1 MDKVTLTAT
10 IISAIIAGIFGIIT
24 KFLEILFE
32 KKLYEIEHT
41 ITVSGSGI
49 NKDGTKRNSKI
60 DKFKAKFPWLWN
72 NMRKLSTGG
81 FIVTGIIIVGIIV
94 MAVSSGGAGDTRGDG
109 GLTVAGTEDALAI
122 TDTSVSSDAENF
134 DSHSASVATIVFE
147 EGKKTLTAFA
157 VSHEDKVY
165 FVTTFQGI
173 LDFDSPDYHFNLK
186 LKSGETIS
194 SEHISLVGYSAL
206 KNIAVLRVDKQ
217 IDIAALN
224 LDGSSPEMGE
234 AITVIGADSTGNTI
248 YHATKSGFI
257 TDNNV
262 FDSATDLLRF
272 RTDTAI
278 RNFEGAPVFSSTS
291 RALLGIALDGDE
303 ISGSLILPKADLSDI
318 LEEMSRTDSG
328 IKEMKIR
335 DIREAFPYAKS
346 FSDSG
351 DMMLFIGKDDLRLE
365 TSIDGSF
372 FGNLKTNPNG
382 ELTAY
387 GLSAENINNAQI
399 LMNHDDMIWLTP
411 YGTDPDSSN
420 YTYSYY
426 KDYNI
431 NFDKQFL
438 VVYPYSNSYMISFM
452 SPDNVMISH
461 VPRLGYSIQLD
472 INSLWA
478 MYAKEETVTYQR
490 YNSDMELVE
499 TSSWSKDNTDSPAP
513 EGFTL
518 TVNEGGYQIRLIH
531 NDSGAEAFIKDDGSY
546 GVLKGDVSGGTDTDG
561 NNIFQKTSSDDI
573 DNDNMKAV
581 LSLGSSDVLIGV
593 TMQYSSIEDNEAK
606 ITYDSF
612 GKAIKWFMQ
621 NGDKSTTVYE
631 NGDIERIEQDTNR
644 HFFYRLETGS
654 LLITELDSNKGIYIN
669 EENYIIGRFDKNG
682 NLIGDTYPFLLDY
695 RDIPDSTE

>member
-24 KFLEILFE
+24 KFLEIWFE

-41 ITVSGSGI
+41 ITVSGPGV

-60 DKFKAKFPWLWN
+60 DKFKSKFPWLWN

-81 FIVTGIIIVGIIV
+81 FIVTGIIIVGIVV
-94 MAVSSGGAGDTRGDG
+94 MVAASGNNSGTRGDDG
-109 GLTVAGTEDALAI
+109 FTVAGTEDALAI
-122 TDTSVSSDAENF
+122 ADTSVSADAENF
-134 DSHSASVATIVFE
+134 DSHSASVAAIVFE
-147 EGKKTLTAFA
+147 ESKKTLTAFA

-194 SEHISLVGYSAL
+194 SDHISLAGYSAL

-224 LDGSSPEMGE
+224 LDGSSPDMGE

-262 FDSATDLLRF
+262 FDSATGLLRF
-272 RTDTAI
+272 RTDTVT

-291 RALLGIALDGDE
+291 RALLGIALDKDE
-303 ISGSLILPKADLSDI
+303 TSGSLILPKSDLSDI
-318 LEEMSRTDSG
+318 LEEMSKTDSG

-346 FSDSG
+346 FSESG
-351 DMMLFIGKDDLRLE
+351 DMTVFIGKDDLRLE

-372 FGNLKTNPNG
+372 FGNLITNTSG
-382 ELTAY
+382 ELTPY
-387 GLSAENINNAQI
+387 GLSTENVNNAEI

-426 KDYNI
+426 KNFNI
-431 NFDKQFL
+431 DFDKQSIIVDPHTGKPTL
-438 VVYPYSNSYMISFM
+438 SFM
-452 SPDNVMISH
+452 SSDGVLIGYDSY
-461 VPRLGYSIQLD
+461 LGYSIQLD
-472 INSLWA
+472 SFAPWA
-478 MYAKEETVTYQR
+478 IYAYNDTVTYQR
-490 YNSDMELVE
+490 YSSDMQLIDVG
-499 TSSWSKDNTDSPAP
+499 SWSQDYNSTPAP
-513 EGFTL
+513 KGFTL
-518 TVNEGGYQIRLIH
+518 TVNDGGYQIRLID
-531 NDSGAEAFIKDDGSY
+531 NDSGAEAYIKDDGSY

-561 NNIFQKTSSDDI
+561 NNIFQKISSDDI

-581 LSLGSSDVLIGV
+581 LSLGSSGVLTDV
-593 TMQYSSIEDNEAK
+593 TMQYLSIEGNEAR

-644 HFFYRLETGS
+644 HFFYRAETKS
-654 LLITELDSNKGIYIN
+654 LLLTELDSNKGIYID
-669 EENYIIGRFDKNG
+669 EANYIIGRFNEDG
-682 NLIGDTYPFLLDY
+682 NLIGEPYPFLLDY